1 MRIPRMSKL
10 LTAVLCSASFFLFS
24 VATQAAPINI
34 VDPTLTHFANFT
46 NDLPA
51 GALSRISEHIAASAY
66 GDFGWHNS
74 PSSSPGFPEYAG
86 VLFGSEMHTV
96 TALNFQVHTNPFQD
110 FILQGS
116 TDTLTGLDGTWSDV
130 FSSTVTI
137 RADLTWQE
145 WTFSNTSA
153 YSAYRIKIVNDY
165 VEGFAMYRWQLI
177 EDKTS
182 PVPEPTTMLLLSFGL
197 VGLAGARRKFKK

>member
-46 NDLPA
+46 NDSPA
-51 GALSRISEHIAASAY
+51 GAFSHISEHTPAFVN

-74 PSSSPGFPEYAG
+74 PSNEPGFPEYAG
-86 VLFGSEMHTV
+86 VLFGSEMHNV
-96 TALNFQVHTNPFQD
+96 TALNFQVHTNPFQH

-116 TDTLTGLDGTWSDV
+116 TNTSNGLDGIWSDV

-137 RADLTWQE
+137 REELAWQG

-153 YSAYRIKIVNDY
+153 YSAYRIKILDDY
-165 VEGFAMYRWQLI
+165 VGGFAMYRWQLI

-182 PVPEPTTMLLLSFGL
+182 PVPEPATMLLLGL
-197 VGLAGARRKFKK
+197 GLLGLAGVRRKLKG